1 MQRAESWINLAKDQ
15 IQIESLSYFC
25 FNRLLIK
32 ENLRKNLLIPT
43 GIEKCSEQVEVRGTE
58 FDSLDTFGM
67 WN

>member
-15 IQIESLSYFC
+15 IQNESLSYFC
-25 FNRLLIK
+25 SNRLLIK
-32 ENLRKNLLIPT
+32 ENLRKKLLIRT
-43 GIEKCSEQVEVRGTE
+43 GIEKCSEQVEVRATE